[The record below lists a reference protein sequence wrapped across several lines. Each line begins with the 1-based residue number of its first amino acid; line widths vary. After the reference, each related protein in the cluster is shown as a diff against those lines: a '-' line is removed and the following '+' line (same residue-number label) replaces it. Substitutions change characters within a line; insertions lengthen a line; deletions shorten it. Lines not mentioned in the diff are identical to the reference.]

1 MSSDTPAALIEQG
14 TTLRQQVFVG
24 TLEMLPKTISAADV
38 RAPTLVTVG
47 DVVRLQQKLAWFRPG
62 Q

>member
-14 TTLRQQVFVG
+14 TTLRQRVFVG
-24 TLEMLPKTISAADV
+24 TREILPKTISAADV
-38 RAPTLVTVG
+38 HAPTLVIVG
-47 DVVRLQQKLAWFRPG
+47 DGVRLQQKLAWFRPG